1 MGEHLVGERKL
12 AGEMSLTQTITLVGV
27 LNVLE
32 GSDGEIDIQPPVLSE
47 KKEVSTTDQVE
58 EEVQASPADEPP
70 PVVASSPED
79 NEANQ
84 NEENSG
90 PVTVSYEILKGVV
103 DASKLPK
110 GVDPLNREQSLSDE
124 EFVAVFGMDKDAFSQ
139 LPSWKRTKLKKDL
152 GLF

>member
-47 KKEVSTTDQVE
+47 KKEGSATNQVE
-58 EEVQASPADEPP
+58 EALQAS

-139 LPSWKRTKLKKDL
+139 LPAWKRTKLKKDL